1 MKLVDTSLVC
11 SGLIKMQFDGF
22 IMVHSVY
29 LKEGN
34 ATHCSAKTDL
44 FLKDNSVTAS

>member
-11 SGLIKMQFDGF
+11 LGLIKMQFDGF
-22 IMVHSVY
+22 MTVHSVY

-34 ATHCSAKTDL
+34 ATHC
-44 FLKDNSVTAS
+44 KDRSVPKRQ